1 MRPVGALGFGGLEID
16 AFEIDA
22 FERGALALLTA
33 VGAAGADVPPAVA
46 QPLSVSPVTASTKI
60 G

>member
-16 AFEIDA
+16 AFES
-22 FERGALALLTA
+22 GALALLTA